1 MLPIG
6 GGRDYPKTFD
16 ACDDWINDQV
26 LKSSFSTERINEL
39 FGRYGTRAERIVEF
53 NSSKPEKPLVN
64 LTNFSQGEI
73 QFITREEK
81 VVHLDDF
88 LLRRSMLAK
97 LGLLS
102 LDLVDEIVDIIGNE
116 LGWSIV
122 RRNEEIERA
131 LNVLKDQHGV
141 HL

>member
-6 GGRDYPKTFD
+6 GGRNFPKTLE
-16 ACDDWINDQV
+16 AYNKWINDQV
-26 LKSSFSTERINEL
+26 LESNLSTERINEL
-39 FGRYGTRAERIVEF
+39 FGRYGTRADRIVKF
-53 NSSKPEKPLVN
+53 ISSEPDQPLVN
-64 LTNFSQGEI
+64 LPNYSQREI

-81 VVHLDDF
+81 IVHLDDF

-102 LDLVDEIVDIIGNE
+102 LDLIDEIANIIGNE
-116 LGWSIV
+116 LGWSIA
-122 RRNEEIERA
+122 RRTEEIKRA
-131 LNVLKDQHGV
+131 LDVLREQHGV